1 MAFNE
6 QPLLNHC
13 DTVSREQMKSV
24 VNERYES
31 FDKSRKIADAREAD
45 RIELEQLEQLEKRLN
60 LKKGH

>member
-1 MAFNE
+1 
-6 QPLLNHC
+6 
-13 DTVSREQMKSV
+13 MKSV